1 MSDSAQTAPPAVELS
16 IGWQTAGPIVAV
28 ATAVF
33 ILRYAAA
40 VFVPVILAV
49 LVSYALDPAVT
60 RLAHWR
66 IPRPLGAMLVIL
78 GMLGGLGGT
87 VYFLRNHVIAVVET
101 LPDTARRVRT
111 IIEERLEDGDGSS
124 ALDRIKQAASEIEKT
139 AEATATAPPAKAGV
153 TKVQIEPSRFRV
165 SDYFLVGSRGLAEFA
180 AQVSVILFLD
190 YFLLASGDLYKRKL
204 VRIIGSDFSKKR
216 ITVEA
221 LHEIDRQIERF
232 LAVQIWMSVFV
243 GVTTWLGLAV
253 IGVAHAG
260 IWGAAAGV
268 LNFIPYFGALI
279 ATVGL
284 GIIAFVQFGSIVV
297 GFQAAAV
304 AFCIRV
310 LEGGLLTPLLMGR
323 AAGING
329 VALFVSL
336 LFWGWLWGIIGTLVA
351 VPIMMIIKTICER
364 IDGLQAVG
372 ELLGEK

>member
-1 MSDSAQTAPPAVELS
+1 MSDSVQTAPPEVESS
-16 IGWQTAGPIVAV
+16 IGWQIIGPVVAV

-49 LVSYALDPAVT
+49 LVGYALDPAVT
-60 RLAHWR
+60 QLARWR
-66 IPRPLGAMLVIL
+66 IPRPLGAMVVVVGVLS
-78 GMLGGLGGT
+78 GLGGT
-87 VYFLRNHVIAVVET
+87 AYFLRDHVIAVVET

-111 IIEERLEDGDGSS
+111 ILQERLENGDGSS

-139 AEATATAPPAKAGV
+139 ADATATAPPAKAGV

-180 AQVSVILFLD
+180 AQVTVILFLV

-204 VRIIGSDFSKKR
+204 VRIVGSDFSKKR

-243 GVTTWLGLAV
+243 GVTTWLGLAI

-268 LNFIPYFGALI
+268 LNFIPYFGAVI
-279 ATVGL
+279 ASVGL
-284 GIIAFVQFGSIVV
+284 GIVAFVQFGTVAA
-297 GFQAAAV
+297 GFEAGSV
-304 AFCIRV
+304 ALFIRV
-310 LEGGLLTPLLMGR
+310 LEGGLLSPMLMGR

-351 VPIMMIIKTICER
+351 VPIMMIVKTVCER
-364 IDGLQAVG
+364 IDGLQAVA
-372 ELLGEK
+372 ELLSEK